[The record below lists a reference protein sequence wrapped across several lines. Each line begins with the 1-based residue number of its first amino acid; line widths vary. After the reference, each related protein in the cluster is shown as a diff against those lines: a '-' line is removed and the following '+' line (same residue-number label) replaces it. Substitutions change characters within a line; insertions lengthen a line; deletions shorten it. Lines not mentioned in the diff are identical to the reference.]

1 MSDTALLW
9 LGFNAFVLIMLALDL
24 GIFHRK
30 SHEVSVKEALTW
42 TGVWVILAL
51 AFNVFI
57 YYYFNEELAVQ
68 FLTGY
73 LIEKSLSVDNIFVI
87 ILIFSYFHVPPQYQ
101 HKVLFLGILG
111 ALVMRV
117 IFIFAGIELI
127 HRFHWLIYIFGGFL
141 IVTGIRML
149 VAKETKIDPEKNFF
163 VRMVRKILPVTN
175 DYHGDN
181 FFTKVNN
188 TTWATP
194 LFLALIVVEATDLI
208 FAVDS
213 IPAILAI
220 SDDPFIVYTSNAFAI
235 LGLRSLYFALAGI
248 EKYFKYLKYG
258 LAVILIFVGSKMAL
272 ADVFKIPV
280 ELSLGIIAVIL
291 ATSMLASVRR
301 SKKDQR
307 ESSKAVD
314 NNARGGEKDTLRQP
328 HSNRE
333 IVEEN

>member
-1 MSDTALLW
+1 MSDSALLW
-9 LGFNAFVLIMLALDL
+9 VGFNVFVLIMLALDL
-24 GIFHRK
+24 GVFHRK

-42 TGVWVILAL
+42 TGVWVVLSL

-57 YYYFNEELAVQ
+57 YYYFDEEFAVQ

-87 ILIFSYFHVPPQYQ
+87 ILIFSYFHVPSPYQ

-111 ALVMRV
+111 ALVMRA

-141 IVTGIRML
+141 IITGIRML
-149 VAKETKIDPEKNFF
+149 FSGDTKIDPEKNFF
-163 VRMVRKILPVTN
+163 VRMVRKIMPVTN
-175 DYHGDN
+175 DYVDDK
-181 FFTKVNN
+181 FFTRVDGAL
-188 TTWATP
+188 WATP
-194 LFLALIVVEATDLI
+194 LFLALVVIEATDLI

-220 SDDPFIVYTSNAFAI
+220 SEEPFIVYTSNAFAI

-258 LAVILIFVGSKMAL
+258 LALILVFVGSKMAMAQL
-272 ADVFKIPV
+272 VKIPV
-280 ELSLGIIAVIL
+280 EISLLVIAVIL
-291 ATSMLASVRR
+291 GVSMVASVRK
-301 SKKDQR
+301 SKKEIKNKPDVTRKQ
-307 ESSKAVD
+307 
-314 NNARGGEKDTLRQP
+314 GGDPNTLQKKQASP
-328 HSNRE
+328 QVIKHD
-333 IVEEN
+333 

>member
-1 MSDTALLW
+1 MSDSALLW
-9 LGFNAFVLIMLALDL
+9 VGFNVFVLIMLALDL
-24 GIFHRK
+24 GVFHRK

-42 TGVWVILAL
+42 TGVWIVLSL

-57 YYYFNEELAVQ
+57 YYYFDEEFAVQ

-87 ILIFSYFHVPPQYQ
+87 ILIFSYFHVPSQYQ

-111 ALVMRV
+111 ALVMRA

-141 IVTGIRML
+141 IITGIRML
-149 VAKETKIDPEKNFF
+149 FSGDTKIDPEKNFF
-163 VRMVRKILPVTN
+163 VRMVRKIMPVTN
-175 DYHGDN
+175 DYVDDK
-181 FFTKVNN
+181 FFTRVDGAL
-188 TTWATP
+188 WATP
-194 LFLALIVVEATDLI
+194 LFLTLVVIEATDLI

-220 SDDPFIVYTSNAFAI
+220 SEEPFIVYTSNAFAI

-258 LAVILIFVGSKMAL
+258 LALILVFVGSKMAM
-272 ADVFKIPV
+272 AQWFKIPV
-280 ELSLGIIAVIL
+280 EISLLVIAVIL
-291 ATSMLASVRR
+291 GVSMVASVRK
-301 SKKDQR
+301 SKKEIKNKPDVTRKQ
-307 ESSKAVD
+307 
-314 NNARGGEKDTLRQP
+314 GGDPNSLQKKQASP
-328 HSNRE
+328 QGIKHN
-333 IVEEN
+333 